1 MSLQQFARSTVFF
14 DAVELE
20 HTTSIDF
27 QTVGGW
33 APVKT
38 IKYGLSGFS
47 PAGGHVTVKVGFAVP
62 IGGPEAEFQPKC
74 VNGEIVALQIP
85 IGSKD
90 YLGNGQILNVDFSQ
104 STDKELI
111 GSFEW
116 MGEIAPL
123 Q

>member
-1 MSLQQFARSTVFF
+1 MALQQFARSTVFF
-14 DAVELE
+14 DGVELE

-33 APVKT
+33 QPVKT

-47 PAGGHVTVKVGFAVP
+47 PAGGHVTVKIGFAVP
-62 IGGPEAEFQPKC
+62 IGGTEASFQQKC
-74 VNGEIVALQIP
+74 IAGDIVSLQIP
-85 IGSKD
+85 VGAKD
-90 YLGNGQILNVDFSQ
+90 YLGNGQIMSVDFSQ
-104 STDKELI
+104 STDKELV